1 MGTAR
6 TQDGEQRPARVVF
19 WAGSFEWAGTQRFLV
34 ELLRRMDRQKFEPI
48 VFSIRPEGALLPDIE
63 SLGVPVHE
71 FGAWSGPLAPATLRD
86 LSRAALFLRRERVQ
100 ILSCMLGIT
109 TIFGPFVGRVA
120 GVPIVVNNQRNL
132 TYWFSG
138 GVRERAYRYVNR
150 HLVDAVLVN
159 SGMARRELIDRFATP
174 AGRIIDIG
182 AGIDTGRFA
191 SAGCDEALR
200 NRLNLSGKR
209 VVGIV
214 AKLSHVKNHR
224 LFLEAASAM
233 ASERGDIEFLIVG
246 DGPLRGR
253 LETLAS
259 KLGLES
265 RIHFLGASDEVS
277 SVLKLFD
284 VFVLSSRSEGVPN
297 AVMEAMAA
305 GLPVVAT
312 RVGGVPDIVLDGTT
326 GILVDTDDSR
336 AMADAVLGLLS
347 DPARAEL
354 MGTAGAEV
362 AREKYDI
369 GAVVSGVENVFDAL
383 LSAVRAGG
391 APVPLCRGD
400 AAAGADSPEGG
411 GKS

>member
-19 WAGSFEWAGTQRFLV
+19 WAGSFERAGTQRFLV

-224 LFLEAASAM
+224 LFLEAACACSWA
-233 ASERGDIEFLIVG
+233 ASEALN
-246 DGPLRGR
+246 
-253 LETLAS
+253 
-259 KLGLES
+259 S
-265 RIHFLGASDEVS
+265 RITSVACHPVCSRGYGGNTDSPRSRRIRAVHRAAASPCEAPDS
-277 SVLKLFD
+277 
-284 VFVLSSRSEGVPN
+284 SSRSTASSWCSSPR
-297 AVMEAMAA
+297 
-305 GLPVVAT
+305 L
-312 RVGGVPDIVLDGTT
+312 ISS
-326 GILVDTDDSR
+326 DT
-336 AMADAVLGLLS
+336 L
-347 DPARAEL
+347 
-354 MGTAGAEV
+354 T
-362 AREKYDI
+362 
-369 GAVVSGVENVFDAL
+369 
-383 LSAVRAGG
+383 
-391 APVPLCRGD
+391 
-400 AAAGADSPEGG
+400 
-411 GKS
+411 